1 MFNGFVE
8 KSMNRISYDI
18 TIKHNTRYELLE
30 DILTEKQIA
39 QIPNSNISRWKNES
53 DNKFHC
59 ENMKF

>member
-1 MFNGFVE
+1 
-8 KSMNRISYDI
+8 MNRISYDI